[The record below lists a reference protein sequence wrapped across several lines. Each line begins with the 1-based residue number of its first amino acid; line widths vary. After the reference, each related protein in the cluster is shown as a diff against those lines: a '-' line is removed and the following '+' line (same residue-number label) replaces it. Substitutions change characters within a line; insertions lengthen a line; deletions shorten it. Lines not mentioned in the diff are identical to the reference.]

1 MILDFTTLTVLETK
15 KRNQNKLCRYTHM
28 NIINHNNV
36 IKYSSEVAQRLILEE
51 RDIMLYI
58 ELGKE

>member
-28 NIINHNNV
+28 NIINRNNV

-58 ELGKE
+58 ELEKE